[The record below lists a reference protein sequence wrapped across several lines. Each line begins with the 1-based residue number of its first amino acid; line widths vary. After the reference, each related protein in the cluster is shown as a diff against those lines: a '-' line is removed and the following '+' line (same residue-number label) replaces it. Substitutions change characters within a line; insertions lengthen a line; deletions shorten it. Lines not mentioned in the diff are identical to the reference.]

1 MNGYNNYNIDKV
13 REYVDIISM
22 LILSLFREMLV
33 RIGVFLEIFYKIWL
47 MMILYSFSY
56 RILIN

>member
-33 RIGVFLEIFYKIWL
+33 RIGVFLEIFYKIWS